1 MARTVSIGTQDF
13 EKMIQRNC
21 FYVDKTGFIKEW
33 WESED
38 EVTLITRP
46 RRFGKTL
53 NMSMLNCFFSNKYA
67 DRGELFEKLEI
78 WKDGKYREI
87 QGTYPVIFMSF
98 AEIKQNNYNDAVE
111 KIKRIICEV
120 CQQFD
125 FLKNWD
131 GLTETEKKNISNIS
145 YDMSD
150 VMAQDLIKNMS
161 NYLSRYY
168 GKKVIIL
175 LDEYDTPMQEA
186 YVNGYWEE
194 LVAFTRSL
202 FNSTFKTNPYLERA
216 IMTGITTAE
225 YSAVRKFAKQTSNGS
240 AKAETMSKESIFSDL
255 NNLEVVTTLTPKY
268 ETAFGFTEEEVFK
281 ALDEQGLSDKKKDVK
296 IWYDGFRFGSKNDIY
311 NPWSIINCLDKKKIA
326 LYWAESSSN
335 GLINSLVQKGSS
347 NIKMMVE
354 ELINGSTINVPIDE
368 QIVFSELDYSE
379 DAVWSLM
386 LASGYLKVVSSEE
399 LNLIRESDNEYELA
413 LTNREILFMFKK
425 MILRWFSPAKNE
437 TNEFIKALISGDIES
452 MNEYMNDVAL
462 RTFSSFD
469 TGKHTSEKKAP
480 ENLASCYDCQGVANG
495 SSLNYSSNLYAMTEQ
510 SSRFFHGF
518 VLGLMVDQ
526 SENYIITSNRE
537 SGFGRYDIMLEPKDK
552 QTQKYP
558 GIVIEFKV
566 INPRKENSL
575 EETVEAALK
584 QIEEKNYDAELI
596 NRGVK
601 EENIHHYGFAF
612 KSKEVL
618 IDGN

>member
-1 MARTVSIGTQDF
+1 MAKVISIGNQSF
-13 EKMIQRNC
+13 ESIREKDN
-21 FYVDKTGFIKEW
+21 FYIDKTNFIREW
-33 WESED
+33 WD
-38 EVTLITRP
+38 NDDTVTLITRP

-53 NMSMLNCFFSNKYA
+53 NMSMLECFFSNKYK
-67 DRGELFEKLEI
+67 DRGDLFEGLEI
-78 WKDGKYREI
+78 WNDEKYRKL
-87 QGTYPVIFMSF
+87 QGTYPVIFLSF

-131 GLTETEKKNISNIS
+131 GLTEIEKKNISNIS
-145 YDMSD
+145 YNMSD

-202 FNSTFKTNPYLERA
+202 FNATFKTNPYLERA
-216 IMTGITTAE
+216 IMTGITR
-225 YSAVRKFAKQTSNGS
+225 V
-240 AKAETMSKESIFSDL
+240 SKESIFSDL
-255 NNLEVVTTLTPKY
+255 NNLVVVTTTSNQY
-268 ETAFGFTEEEVFK
+268 ETAFGFTEEEVFNS
-281 ALDEQGLSDKKKDVK
+281 LDEQGLSDKKDIVK
-296 IWYDGFRFGSKNDIY
+296 TWYDGFTFGDKKDIY
-311 NPWSIINCLDKKKIA
+311 NPWSIINFLKFKSLKT
-326 LYWAESSSN
+326 YWADSSSN
-335 GLINSLVQKGSS
+335 GLINSLVQKGSPY
-347 NIKMMVE
+347 IKTMIE
-354 ELINGSTINVPIDE
+354 NLISGEKINVIVDE

-413 LTNREILFMFKK
+413 LTNREILFMFRK
-425 MILRWFSPAKNE
+425 MILRWFSPVKHE
-437 TNEFIKALISGDIES
+437 TNEFIRALISGDIES

-462 RTFSSFD
+462 NTFSSFD
-469 TGKHTSEKKAP
+469 SGKKKSNRKAP
-480 ENLASCYDCQGVANG
+480 ENFY
-495 SSLNYSSNLYAMTEQ
+495 
-510 SSRFFHGF
+510 HGF

-526 SENYIITSNRE
+526 TENYIITSNRE
-537 SGFGRYDIMLEPKDK
+537 SGYGRYDIMLEPIDK
-552 QTQKYP
+552 TNEKYP

-566 INPRKENSL
+566 INPRKESSL
-575 EETVEAALK
+575 EETVAAALK
-584 QIEEKNYDAELI
+584 QIEDKNYDAELI
-596 NRGVK
+596 KRGVK

-612 KSKEVL
+612 RGKEVL
-618 IDGN
+618 IDGR

>member
-111 KIKRIICEV
+111 KIKRIICEM

-216 IMTGITTAE
+216 IMTGITR
-225 YSAVRKFAKQTSNGS
+225 V
-240 AKAETMSKESIFSDL
+240 SKESIFSDL

-268 ETAFGFTEEEVFK
+268 ETAFGFTEEEVFR
-281 ALDEQGLSDKKKDVK
+281 ALDEQGLSDKKNDVK

-354 ELINGSTINVPIDE
+354 ELINSSTINVPIDE

-425 MILRWFSPAKNE
+425 MILRWFSPAKSE

-469 TGKHTSEKKAP
+469 SGKHTSEKKAP
-480 ENLASCYDCQGVANG
+480 EN
-495 SSLNYSSNLYAMTEQ
+495 
-510 SSRFFHGF
+510 FFHGF

>member
-1 MARTVSIGTQDF
+1 MARVVGIGKQSF
-13 EKMIQRNC
+13 EKIIKEKC
-21 FYVDKTGFIKEW
+21 FYVDKTAFIKEW
-33 WESED
+33 WD
-38 EVTLITRP
+38 NKDDVTIITRP

-53 NMSMLNCFFSNKYA
+53 NMDMLKCFFSNEYK
-67 DRGELFEKLEI
+67 DRGDLFEGLDI
-78 WKDGKYREI
+78 WKDEKYREL
-87 QGTYPVIFMSF
+87 QGTYPVIFFSF
-98 AEIKQNNYNDAVE
+98 AKIKQNNYTDAVSG
-111 KIKRIICEV
+111 IKRVICDEI
-120 CQQFD
+120 QKYI
-125 FLKNWD
+125 FLKDWD
-131 GLTETEKKNISNIS
+131 GLTDEEKNNLNNIT
-145 YDMSD
+145 YGMDT
-150 VMAQDLIKNMS
+150 VTAQEAINNLS

-186 YVNGYWEE
+186 YTNGYWEE

-216 IMTGITTAE
+216 IMTGITRV
-225 YSAVRKFAKQTSNGS
+225 SR
-240 AKAETMSKESIFSDL
+240 ESIFSDP
-255 NNLEVVTTLTPKY
+255 NNLEVVTTLSPKY
-268 ETAFGFTEEEVFK
+268 TTAFGFTEQEVFN
-281 ALDEQGLSDKKKDVK
+281 ALDEFGLSEQKGEVK
-296 IWYDGFRFGSKNDIY
+296 AWYDGFVFGEQKDIY
-311 NPWSIINCLDKKKIA
+311 NPWSIINYLDKKKIA

-335 GLINSLVQKGSS
+335 GLINNLIQKGSS
-347 NIKMMVE
+347 YIKKMLETLISGKNIK
-354 ELINGSTINVPIDE
+354 VPIDE

-425 MILRWFSPAKNE
+425 MILRWFSPAKSE
-437 TNEFIKALISGDIES
+437 TNEFIKALITGDIES

-469 TGKHTSEKKAP
+469 SGKHTSEKKAP
-480 ENLASCYDCQGVANG
+480 ENFY
-495 SSLNYSSNLYAMTEQ
+495 
-510 SSRFFHGF
+510 HGF

-526 SENYIITSNRE
+526 TENYIITSNRE

-612 KSKEVL
+612 RGKEVL
-618 IDGN
+618 IDGR

>member
-1 MARTVSIGTQDF
+1 
-13 EKMIQRNC
+13 MI
-21 FYVDKTGFIKEW
+21 F
-33 WESED
+33 
-38 EVTLITRP
+38 L
-46 RRFGKTL
+46 
-53 NMSMLNCFFSNKYA
+53 
-67 DRGELFEKLEI
+67 
-78 WKDGKYREI
+78 
-87 QGTYPVIFMSF
+87 SF

-131 GLTETEKKNISNIS
+131 GLTEIEKKNISNIS
-145 YDMSD
+145 YNMSY

-216 IMTGITTAE
+216 IMTGITR
-225 YSAVRKFAKQTSNGS
+225 V
-240 AKAETMSKESIFSDL
+240 SKESIFSDL
-255 NNLEVVTTLTPKY
+255 NNLVVVTTTSNQY
-268 ETAFGFTEEEVFK
+268 ETAFGFTEEEVFNS
-281 ALDEQGLSDKKKDVK
+281 LDEQGLSDKKDIVK
-296 IWYDGFRFGSKNDIY
+296 TWYDGFTFGDKKDIY
-311 NPWSIINCLDKKKIA
+311 NPWSIINFLKFKSLKT
-326 LYWAESSSN
+326 YWADSSSN
-335 GLINSLVQKGSS
+335 GLINSLVQKGSPY
-347 NIKMMVE
+347 IKTMIE
-354 ELINGSTINVPIDE
+354 NLISGEKINVIVDE

-413 LTNREILFMFKK
+413 LTNREILFMFRK
-425 MILRWFSPAKNE
+425 MILRWFSPAKHE
-437 TNEFIKALISGDIES
+437 TNEFIRALISGDIES

-462 RTFSSFD
+462 NTFSSFD
-469 TGKHTSEKKAP
+469 SGKKKSNRKAP
-480 ENLASCYDCQGVANG
+480 ENFY
-495 SSLNYSSNLYAMTEQ
+495 
-510 SSRFFHGF
+510 HGF

-526 SENYIITSNRE
+526 TENYIINSNRE
-537 SGFGRYDIMLEPKDK
+537 SGYGRYDIMLEPIDK
-552 QTQKYP
+552 TNEKLP

-575 EETVEAALK
+575 EETVAAALK
-584 QIEEKNYDAELI
+584 QIDDKNYDAELI
-596 NRGVK
+596 KRGVK

-612 KSKEVL
+612 RGKEVL
-618 IDGN
+618 IDGR

>member
-78 WKDGKYREI
+78 WKDEKYCEI
-87 QGTYPVIFMSF
+87 QGTYPVIFLSF
-98 AEIKQNNYNDAVE
+98 AGVKGNTFELSKKQIYD
-111 KIKRIICEV
+111 KIIELYESNR
-120 CQQFD
+120 
-125 FLKNWD
+125 FLLKSD
-131 GLTETEKKNISNIS
+131 CMSDTEKARYISFLEKPLEE
-145 YDMSD
+145 D
-150 VMAQDLIKNMS
+150 VSFKLNELS

-216 IMTGITTAE
+216 IMTGITR
-225 YSAVRKFAKQTSNGS
+225 V
-240 AKAETMSKESIFSDL
+240 SKESIFSDL
-255 NNLEVVTTLTPKY
+255 NNLKVITVTSGEYSKC
-268 ETAFGFTEEEVFK
+268 FGFTEKEVFD
-281 ALDEQGLSDKKKDVK
+281 ALDEQGLSDEKEKVK
-296 IWYDGFRFGSKNDIY
+296 LWYDGFTFGKSKDIY
-311 NPWSIINCLDKKKIA
+311 NPWSIINFLDEKNYKT
-326 LYWAESSSN
+326 YWADSSSN
-335 GLINSLVQKGSS
+335 GLINSLVKTGSS
-347 NIKMMVE
+347 YIKMMME
-354 ELINGSTINVPIDE
+354 TLLKGETIDVPIDE
-368 QIVFSELDYSE
+368 QIVFSQLDYSE

-386 LASGYLKVVSSEE
+386 LASGYLKVISSDK
-399 LNLIRESDNEYELA
+399 LTGDRTKSVMYKLA
-413 LTNREILFMFKK
+413 LTNFEIKLMFED

-437 TNEFIKALISGDIES
+437 TNEFIKALITGDIES

-480 ENLASCYDCQGVANG
+480 EN
-495 SSLNYSSNLYAMTEQ
+495 
-510 SSRFFHGF
+510 FFHGF

-596 NRGVK
+596 NRGVNK
-601 EENIHHYGFAF
+601 ENIHHYGFAF

-618 IDGN
+618 IDGR